1 MSPRRRFA
9 WVDIAFAVVM
19 AVFWATLGTV
29 LVDSA
34 RRHDFLNLYVGA
46 TLAGS
51 GRFAELYD
59 QQTQLELERRLVPS
73 TTELIP
79 FVRPHFYAIVLA
91 PLS

>member
-19 AVFWATLGTV
+19 AAFWATLGTV
-29 LVDSA
+29 LGDSA
-34 RRHDFLNLYVGA
+34 RRHDFLNFYVGA

-59 QQTQLELERRLVPS
+59 QQT
-73 TTELIP
+73 
-79 FVRPHFYAIVLA
+79 
-91 PLS
+91 